1 MSSIQRCFATVIGHS
16 GRTQTIP
23 WQPSC
28 LQHLRSPP
36 IMGSEV
42 NEKSGSQR
50 QRWYVLQSQSSLHLG
65 WHLTFSSLLSF
76 LRQQPTLTGVTHFEP
91 HPVEQHLSSS
101 ARATSCQLTRSNLE
115 P

>member
-50 QRWYVLQSQSSLHLG
+50 QRWYVLQSQSFSHLG
-65 WHLTFSSLLSF
+65 WQLTSHLFSF
-76 LRQQPTLTGVTHFEP
+76 LGQQPTLTGGRHSEP
-91 HPVEQHLSSS
+91 QPLEQHLS
-101 ARATSCQLTRSNLE
+101 
-115 P
+115 